1 MNDSSNIW
9 LAIIAVST
17 LVMALVQ
24 VGAIIAGA
32 MTARTV
38 QARLA
43 GLEQRLQQK
52 IEPCVDQ
59 VQPLV
64 ERMTVMSADAARLSA
79 LAVQQAEKADVAL
92 SSAARRLDQTLAVVQ
107 NAVVAPAREG
117 MALASALRAAV
128 GSLKKGSTSRRRPS
142 GGPDDDDALF
152 IG

>member
-24 VGAIIAGA
+24 VGAIVAGA
-32 MTARTV
+32 IAARRM

-43 GLEQRLQQK
+43 SVEQRIQQR
-52 IEPCVDQ
+52 IEPLVDQ
-59 VQPLV
+59 VQPII
-64 ERMTVMSADAARLSA
+64 ERLTVISADAARISA

-92 SSAARRLDQTLAVVQ
+92 TSAAKRVDQTLAVVQ

-117 MALASALRAAV
+117 MALASAIRAAV
-128 GSLKKGSTSRRRPS
+128 GSIRQGRSNRRRSS
-142 GGPDDDDALF
+142 GADEDDALF

>member
-1 MNDSSNIW
+1 MNEWTNIW

-17 LVMALVQ
+17 LLMALVQ
-24 VGAIIAGA
+24 VGAVIAGA
-32 MTARTV
+32 VAARKV

-43 GLEQRLQQK
+43 SLERRLQEK
-52 IEPCVDQ
+52 VEPFVDQ

-64 ERMTVMSADAARLSA
+64 ERMSVISADAARLSA
-79 LAVQQAEKADVAL
+79 LAVQQAEKADAAVT
-92 SSAARRLDQTLAVVQ
+92 SAAKRLDQTLAVVQ

-128 GSLKKGSTSRRRPS
+128 GSIRRGGTTRRRPAT
-142 GGPDDDDALF
+142 GDEDDALF

>member
-1 MNDSSNIW
+1 MNDSSNTW
-9 LAIIAVST
+9 LAIIAIST

-32 MTARTV
+32 MVARQL

-43 GLEQRLQQK
+43 RLEQQVQG
-52 IEPCVDQ
+52 Q

-64 ERMTVMSADAARLSA
+64 DRLTVISADAARLSA
-79 LAVQQAEKADVAL
+79 LAVKQAQTVDVVVT
-92 SSAARRLDQTLAVVQ
+92 SAAQRVDQTLAVVQ

-128 GSLKKGSTSRRRPS
+128 GSIRKGSVTRRRPK
-142 GGPDDDDALF
+142 GGGDEDDALF